1 MVELVLK
8 GMGIKVEIY
17 VCVFC
22 CIKMDVFIFSVL
34 NIEFI
39 ILIVYIISLDIG
51 MFNICDWNIYI
62 NLML

>member
-17 VCVFC
+17 VCVFW

-39 ILIVYIISLDIG
+39 ILIVYIISLDIS
-51 MFNICDWNIYI
+51 MFNIYDWIWCCKI
-62 NLML
+62 